1 MVVLPVVVVMVLPLV
16 VSVVTIG
23 LVVMAVDPA
32 TAPTPKMVVLL
43 TVVVMVLLP
52 DVAVE
57 ST

>member
-1 MVVLPVVVVMVLPLV
+1 MVLLPMVVVMVLPLV

-23 LVVMAVDPA
+23 LVVMAVDWA

-52 DVAVE
+52 DVTVE

>member
-1 MVVLPVVVVMVLPLV
+1 MVVVMVLPLV
-16 VSVVTIG
+16 VLVVTIG
-23 LVVMAVDPA
+23 LVVMAVDWA

-52 DVAVE
+52 DVTVE